1 MIPTIH
7 LFILDFDMVR
17 KLEIVLLFICLIS
30 LASLFLVLEK
40 EEISINEKRTLA
52 TFPAITW
59 ENYISGKLTKGIN
72 LYINDHFPFRDFAV
86 RFTETFRY
94 NLGFRLQDKEKI
106 VVVAEKPVMEES
118 SDLATDLDSAADKQY
133 LDGID
138 KAYSGSMLILDGKVY
153 TQNAGNAAISPY
165 FAKMLNLYADSLQ
178 GKARVFS
185 CVAPL
190 SSAFIPLPEYEHYS
204 KRNEETLLAIKSN
217 LNPGVYFADVL
228 SEMNQHYNEYLWY
241 GSDHHWT
248 GLGAYYGYVAFCK
261 AADIIPVPLSSMEK
275 KVKSGF
281 LGSLYE
287 LTRDQSVRDNPDLVE
302 TYIPPGIETQ
312 AVRYNPFD
320 FKYPQKT
327 RVFCNSANYSTF
339 ICGDAPLIKITTNV
353 KNGKKVAVVKN
364 SMGNAFVV
372 YLISHY
378 EEIYVVDFRYSKHNL
393 LKIMNDAQVNDLVFA
408 LGMYGAVSRG
418 TIGMMRNLAY
428 NKNQDYDE
436 VLKRERE
443 QKILDSLN
451 SIQDSLIVEN

>member
-1 MIPTIH
+1 M
-7 LFILDFDMVR
+7 LR
-17 KLEIVLLFICLIS
+17 KLEIALLFVCLIS
-30 LASLFLVLEK
+30 LTSLFLVLEK
-40 EEISINEKRTLA
+40 EEISISEKRTLA
-52 TFPAITW
+52 TFPDINW

-72 LYINDHFPFRDFAV
+72 IYINDHFPFRYYAV
-86 RFTETFRY
+86 RFTEAFRY
-94 NLGFRLQDKEKI
+94 NLGIRLQNAQKI
-106 VVVAEKPVMEES
+106 VVVEKSKMEEN
-118 SDLATDLDSAADKQY
+118 LDSASILDSVAAKQY
-133 LDGID
+133 LEEID
-138 KAYSGSMLILDGKVY
+138 ESYSGSMLILDGKVY
-153 TQNAGNAAISPY
+153 TQNAGNPAVSPY
-165 FAKMLNLYADSLQ
+165 FSKMLNLYADSLQ

-204 KRNEETLLAIKSN
+204 KRNEETLLAIKAN
-217 LNPGVYFADVL
+217 LNPEVYFADVL
-228 SEMNQHYNEYLWY
+228 GEMNQHYNEYLWY
-241 GSDHHWT
+241 GTDHHWT

-261 AADIIPVPLSSMEK
+261 AAGVTPVPLSSMEK

-287 LTRDQSVRDNPDLVE
+287 LTRDQSVRDKPDLVE

-312 AVRYNPFD
+312 AVRYNPYD

-353 KNGKKVAVVKN
+353 KNGKKAAVVKN

-393 LKIMNDAQVNDLVFA
+393 LKIMNDALVNDLIFA
-408 LGMYGAVSRG
+408 MGMYGAMSRG

-443 QKILDSLN
+443 QKILDSIN
-451 SIQDSLIVEN
+451 SIQDSVIIEN